1 MTFEQII
8 DIWAMS
14 AITILVLA
22 FLIAL
27 IWLIKTGW

>member
-8 DIWAMS
+8 EIWAMS

-22 FLIAL
+22 FLIAI
-27 IWLIKTGW
+27 IWMIKKGW